1 MGIVFNFSQM
11 FAFMTNFNFVFDLGD
26 FFCW

>member
-1 MGIVFNFSQM
+1 MGFIFNFSQM
-11 FAFMTNFNFVFDLGD
+11 FAFMTNLCFEFDLGD